1 MSLLE
6 QIPLHDTAIFNF
18 DEVPYEKNHKYIKSY
33 HHCIADFLP
42 YHTHDFFEIN
52 IVFSGVGLHRLE
64 NRDILTRQGDIFV
77 IPPNMKH
84 GYSCHKDLNVF
95 HILLSHSFI
104 DVFLPLLEKMHG
116 YNMLFN
122 IHRLSQANNL
132 RKPRKARITFLKRK

>member
-104 DVFLPLLEKMHG
+104 DVFLPLLEKMVTDVVEE
-116 YNMLFN
+116 LFKEGK
-122 IHRLSQANNL
+122 L
-132 RKPRKARITFLKRK
+132 RSDLYVRDKRFCSIDI